1 MPQSEL
7 DLKNGKQIEWRRST
21 AMVCHQI
28 LLALKRIRL
37 VVPEYCRHRGALM
50 LLKLDVLIELHEE
63 QGQEHEEQQQEH
75 EEQEQH

>member
-1 MPQSEL
+1 
-7 DLKNGKQIEWRRST
+7 
-21 AMVCHQI
+21 
-28 LLALKRIRL
+28 
-37 VVPEYCRHRGALM
+37 M